1 MAPYAYRLG
10 VISGMTKIRIVVEKN
25 GRLSA
30 MEVLDTV
37 GHESLHE
44 ASQAALKAFA
54 PYAALP
60 PNFPE
65 PNLVII
71 LSLHYPAWRR

>member
-1 MAPYAYRLG
+1 
-10 VISGMTKIRIVVEKN
+10 MTNIRIVVVKN

-30 MEVLDTV
+30 IEVIVTV
-37 GHESLHE
+37 CLVSLHE
-44 ASQAALKAFA
+44 AWKAALKAFA
-54 PYAALP
+54 TYAALP

-71 LSLHYPAWRR
+71 LSLHYPAWR